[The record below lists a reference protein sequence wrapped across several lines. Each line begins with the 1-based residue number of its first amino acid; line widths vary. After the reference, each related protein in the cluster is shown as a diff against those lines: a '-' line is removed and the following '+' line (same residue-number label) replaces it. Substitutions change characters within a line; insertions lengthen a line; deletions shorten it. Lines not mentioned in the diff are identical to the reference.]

1 MTAIHLQHALS
12 YDYLLAVLTCSHA
25 AIYLSKE
32 KEKGRMLAK
41 IVFDN
46 FKWSE

>member
-12 YDYLLAVLTCSHA
+12 HDYLLAVLPCSHTA
-25 AIYLSKE
+25 LYLPKE
-32 KEKGRMLAK
+32 KEKGRVLAK